1 MFAYRLV
8 PQSTTG
14 VTLAELLLGQ
24 KPHSR
29 LDLIK
34 PDMAK
39 RVEDKQLQQ
48 KATHDVSAHSHT
60 FEDGD
65 LVHVLNF
72 ALGEKWIP
80 GKIYRLRD
88 LYLFVS
94 SCRMVTLWEGIRI
107 TCNIEWWH
115 LNKRVLRQQV
125 MRMRHSPISQLHQP
139 WSCIVSARILVLSDS
154 AFFTITVVAKAIL
167 SSYCILTIHY
177 YIFHKLCTVAI
188 RRVPASLVQS

>member
-39 RVEDKQLQQ
+39 CVEDKQLQQ
-48 KATHDVSAHSHT
+48 KATHDVSAQSHT

-72 ALGEKWIP
+72 GLGEKWIP
-80 GKIYRLRD
+80 GKLYRLRD
-88 LYLFVS
+88 LYLF
-94 SCRMVTLWEGIRI
+94 C
-107 TCNIEWWH
+107 
-115 LNKRVLRQQV
+115 
-125 MRMRHSPISQLHQP
+125 SQL
-139 WSCIVSARILVLSDS
+139 
-154 AFFTITVVAKAIL
+154 
-167 SSYCILTIHY
+167 
-177 YIFHKLCTVAI
+177 
-188 RRVPASLVQS
+188 

>member
-1 MFAYRLV
+1 MFFLLACRECQREPYTNRGLRIY
-8 PQSTTG
+8 SAAESFGTG

-29 LDLIK
+29 LDLMK

-39 RVEDKQLQQ
+39 RVEDKQSQE

-72 ALGEKWIP
+72 GLGEKWIP

-88 LYLFVS
+88 LYLF
-94 SCRMVTLWEGIRI
+94 C
-107 TCNIEWWH
+107 
-115 LNKRVLRQQV
+115 
-125 MRMRHSPISQLHQP
+125 SQL
-139 WSCIVSARILVLSDS
+139 
-154 AFFTITVVAKAIL
+154 
-167 SSYCILTIHY
+167 
-177 YIFHKLCTVAI
+177 
-188 RRVPASLVQS
+188 